1 MIHFKNNNFRSLKKG
16 SLNLSDNN
24 SAFVR
29 GAAILAVTGLS
40 ARVIGAVFRVILA
53 AILGDEGIGLYQYA
67 YPIYSTLLV
76 LSTAGIP
83 VALSKLMAEKIALKD
98 YREAQRVFNVAFLI
112 LALSGLLI
120 TLVMLIGA
128 EYISLVLIKD
138 IKAVYPLMAISP
150 AIFFVTVMASL
161 RGFFQGQ
168 QNMAPTA
175 VSQLL
180 EQLVRVGFSI
190 YLVIILIPAGLEYAA
205 AGATSGAAA
214 GGLAG
219 LILLVILYLIK
230 RSTLRERGLQQQEHH
245 PEKAVHIISRIF
257 KLAIPVTIGG
267 LVIPLITM
275 IDLAIVPRQLL
286 AAGFELEKARALYGQ
301 LTGMAGSIV
310 YFPNVVALALSMS
323 LVPAISEA
331 YALQNRM
338 LIQSRTALAIKLT
351 VLFSLPS
358 ALGLFL
364 LAEPVT
370 VLLFRNAEAGYSLA
384 YMSWSVIPL
393 CLYVSTTGL
402 IQGLGKP
409 IIPAFNMFYGG
420 LVKTALAWYLT
431 AIPSLNVGGA
441 ALASVVGLAVAA
453 TLNLLYVKRQ
463 TGWVSSRRE
472 LVLLPLLSTALM
484 SVAVYICYY
493 SLSWLGAGVLSA
505 GVLNSL
511 AVFGSILIGLIVYG
525 ISLLLSGALKREE
538 LIMVPYIGFH
548 LTRRAERFGLLK
560 K

>member
-1 MIHFKNNNFRSLKKG
+1 MTDSTK
-16 SLNLSDNN
+16 
-24 SAFVR
+24 AFVR
-29 GAAILAVTGLS
+29 GAAILALTGIA

-83 VALSKLMAEKIALKD
+83 VALSKIMAEKIALRD
-98 YREAQRVFNVAFLI
+98 YLEAQRVFKIAFLL
-112 LALSGLLI
+112 LALSGLAI
-120 TLVMLIGA
+120 SLVMLLGA
-128 EYISLVLIKD
+128 RVISLLLIKD
-138 IKAVYPLMAISP
+138 AYALYPLMAISP
-150 AIFFVTVMASL
+150 AIFFVTIMASL

-190 YLVIILIPAGLEYAA
+190 AIVLLLIPAGLEFAV

-219 LILLVILYLIK
+219 LLLLAVLYFKKRIALVNLGQHQTEHNPEPVGKIITRIL
-230 RSTLRERGLQQQEHH
+230 TL
-245 PEKAVHIISRIF
+245 AV
-257 KLAIPVTIGG
+257 PVTIGG

-286 AAGFELEKARALYGQ
+286 AAGFELAKARSLYGQ
-301 LTGMAGSIV
+301 LTGMAGSVV

-331 YALQNRM
+331 YALQNRA
-338 LIQSRTALAIKLT
+338 LIQSRSAIAIKLT
-351 VLFSLPS
+351 AIFSLPS

-370 VLLFRNAEAGYSLA
+370 VLLFNNAEAGYSLA
-384 YMSWSVIPL
+384 YMSWSVVPL
-393 CLYVSTTGL
+393 CLYVTTTGL

-409 IIPAFNMFYGG
+409 ILPAINMVYGG

-431 AIPSLNVGGA
+431 AVPALNVGGA
-441 ALASVVGLAVAA
+441 ALASVIGLTVAA
-453 TLNLLYVKRQ
+453 ILNLNHVRQ
-463 TGWVSSRRE
+463 FGGWQASWRE
-472 LVLLPLLSTALM
+472 LALLPAIATFLM
-484 SVAVYICYY
+484 SVVVYFSY
-493 SLSWLGAGVLSA
+493 SGIMHIGWDLLPAGRLNALAVLSA
-505 GVLNSL
+505 IMLGMP
-511 AVFGSILIGLIVYG
+511 VFG
-525 ISLLLSGALKREE
+525 ISLLMVGGIKREE
-538 LIMVPYIGFH
+538 LQLVPYIGQP
-548 LTRRAERFGLLK
+548 LGRVLSRFRLIRIP
-560 K
+560 